1 MDNKDYALQYLRR
14 GLSVI
19 PLKSPSMVSK
29 DLPKDEFIRQCKV
42 PLIGWKEFQTRL
54 PTEEEV
60 CGWFDKWPNA
70 NIGIVTGKISGIVVF
85 DLDSDHAVQYAEDE
99 GGFHYTPKVQTGKGF
114 HCYMQYPD
122 FEVRNDVRKEL
133 DIDIR
138 GDGGY
143 VVAPPS
149 IHGSGNQ
156 YDWEQGVSIFDLK
169 PAPCESWMIDYL
181 KEVATASAKK
191 PVKAND
197 TGKKEKKSE
206 AENTA
211 PDTTKLKY
219 VEILEN
225 GCVQGERNATAARLI
240 GYFLKNLNH
249 PREAWQ
255 LTRLWN
261 TRNNP
266 PLDESE
272 LKRTFKSIVSREAQK
287 RDNEKGKIDV
297 ANLLDTPQKIV
308 GEYTQS
314 YLCVPFGGSDLSN
327 LQKLMGGGLIGGR
340 FYLLGGVPS
349 ASKTMLLNNMAD
361 NICLNDHPVL
371 FFSYDDGKNELRYRT
386 FSRFTNHKIDDF
398 NQNKLTGDDIRTI
411 SNDTQIK
418 KIISLKYVIEQ
429 MILVE
434 KWNSLIEQIQKR
446 HEKAPVIIIDYLR
459 KLRTESSSKD
469 ERLRVDNILS
479 RLTDLAKQ
487 YNIPIVAISE
497 LARDSYKGGQRLT
510 MASFKESG
518 SIEYEASWLGILAV
532 IEDKEDGYA
541 LTDNWERKLDA
552 DGKVDLI
559 VLKAKRGT
567 GHKGRIP
574 LKINKTKMTVADR
587 DDPAVHDSVTPMTKK
602 SMFG

>member
-1 MDNKDYALQYLRR
+1 M
-14 GLSVI
+14 
-19 PLKSPSMVSK
+19 
-29 DLPKDEFIRQCKV
+29 
-42 PLIGWKEFQTRL
+42 
-54 PTEEEV
+54 
-60 CGWFDKWPNA
+60 
-70 NIGIVTGKISGIVVF
+70 
-85 DLDSDHAVQYAEDE
+85 
-99 GGFHYTPKVQTGKGF
+99 
-114 HCYMQYPD
+114 
-122 FEVRNDVRKEL
+122 
-133 DIDIR
+133 
-138 GDGGY
+138 
-143 VVAPPS
+143 
-149 IHGSGNQ
+149 
-156 YDWEQGVSIFDLK
+156 
-169 PAPCESWMIDYL
+169 
-181 KEVATASAKK
+181 
-191 PVKAND
+191 
-197 TGKKEKKSE
+197 
-206 AENTA
+206 
-211 PDTTKLKY
+211 
-219 VEILEN
+219 
-225 GCVQGERNATAARLI
+225 
-240 GYFLKNLNH
+240 NH

-261 TRNNP
+261 TKNKP

-297 ANLLDTPQKIV
+297 ANLLDTPQKIID
-308 GEYTQS
+308 EYAQS
-314 YLCVPFGGSDLSN
+314 YLCVPFGGLDLSN

-349 ASKTMLLNNMAD
+349 ASKTMVLNNMAD

-386 FSRFTNHKIDDF
+386 FSRFTNNKIDDF
-398 NQNKLTGDDIRTI
+398 NRNKLTGDDIRTI
-411 SNDTQIK
+411 SDDTQIK

-446 HEKAPVIIIDYLR
+446 HGKAPVIMIDYLR

-487 YNIPIVAISE
+487 YNVPILAISE

-567 GHKGRIP
+567 GYKGRIP

-587 DDPAVHDSVTPMTKK
+587 DDSAVHDSVTPMTKK